1 MMTIAR
7 SWLRENSTFL
17 IAQAFVLVAAIGGLI
32 AYYVKMETRVSIMET
47 RGASYT
53 AERLGKIDERLT
65 VLEQNIKKNEASIE
79 RIVDKL
85 TK

>member
-1 MMTIAR
+1 MTELV
-7 SWLRENSTFL
+7 SWFKQNSTFV
-17 IAQAFVLVAAIGGLI
+17 IAQGLVLATAIGGLI
-32 AYYVKMETRVSIMET
+32 VYYVNMEARVSIMES

-53 AERLGKIDERLT
+53 VERLGRIDERLT
-65 VLEQNIKKNEASIE
+65 VLEQQTSKNAASIE